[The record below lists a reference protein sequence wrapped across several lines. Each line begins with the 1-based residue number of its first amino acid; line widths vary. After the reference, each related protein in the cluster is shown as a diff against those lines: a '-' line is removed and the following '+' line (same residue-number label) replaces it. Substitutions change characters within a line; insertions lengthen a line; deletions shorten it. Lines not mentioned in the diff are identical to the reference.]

1 MSALGGEYGAY
12 LALVLAGF
20 LPNEVWR
27 WLAIG
32 FSRGLDEDAEIG
44 RLYLPGELLKHVGIT
59 TTDPSAAIAD
69 PRVDGAS
76 RALAALALQH
86 FAAADRLMR
95 SRPRGRLLA
104 PRMMEAVYRALLR
117 DMLAEGWAP
126 PRRRVRI
133 AKRRLLWI
141 LVRCIL
147 LG

>member
-1 MSALGGEYGAY
+1 
-12 LALVLAGF
+12 
-20 LPNEVWR
+20 
-27 WLAIG
+27 
-32 FSRGLDEDAEIG
+32 
-44 RLYLPGELLKHVGIT
+44 
-59 TTDPSAAIAD
+59 
-69 PRVDGAS
+69 VDGAS